1 MGIRRQFQETF
12 RVLSEGPQSSQ
23 TTRKRVP
30 LVGKKGKKKIRL
42 GDWKTNPTSLSFKI
56 GFLVPL
62 GVLMA
67 PENSPHVRLTFRSVP
82 LYKPLD
88 GGGHTIYF

>member
-30 LVGKKGKKKIRL
+30 LVGKKEKKKIRL

-56 GFLVPL
+56 GKRKRRQFNSFNPSPTHATPL
-62 GVLMA
+62 WARAQKQNKRYL
-67 PENSPHVRLTFRSVP
+67 SQLKF
-82 LYKPLD
+82 
-88 GGGHTIYF
+88 

>member
-12 RVLSEGPQSSQ
+12 RVLSEGPQGSQ

-30 LVGKKGKKKIRL
+30 LVGEKGKKKIRL

-56 GFLVPL
+56 GKRKRRQFNSFNPSPTHATPL
-62 GVLMA
+62 WARAQIQNKRYQSQLK
-67 PENSPHVRLTFRSVP
+67 F
-82 LYKPLD
+82 
-88 GGGHTIYF
+88 

>member
-23 TTRKRVP
+23 TPRKRVP

-56 GFLVPL
+56 GKRKRRQFNSFNPSPTHATPL
-62 GVLMA
+62 WARAQKQNKRYQSQLK
-67 PENSPHVRLTFRSVP
+67 F
-82 LYKPLD
+82 
-88 GGGHTIYF
+88 